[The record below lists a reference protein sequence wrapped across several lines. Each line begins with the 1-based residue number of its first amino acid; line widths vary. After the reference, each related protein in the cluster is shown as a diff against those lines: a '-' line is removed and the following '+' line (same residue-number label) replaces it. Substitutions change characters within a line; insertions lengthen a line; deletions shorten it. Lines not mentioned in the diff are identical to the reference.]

1 MALMIVF
8 QNDATGTNKN
18 ANYNIAVLV
27 GDGTQ
32 SGSQV
37 LWSGRHKGHNRKDG
51 WKKLVQE
58 WLTSLIDAPAVTHVI
73 RQSRRGESVRFVST
87 RKRGS

>member
-18 ANYNIAVLV
+18 ANYNVAVLV

-37 LWSGRHKGHNRKDG
+37 LWRGRQEGHNRKDG

-58 WLTSLIDAPAVTHVI
+58 WLTSLIDAPAVTHAI
-73 RQSRRGESVRFVST
+73 RQSKRGGSVRFVST